1 MAEKACGQFDP
12 GCAVGNWVS
21 GLADDAINNL
31 AKAIMEGM
39 SQMVTTLSTFWV
51 SMPTVNLASQD
62 GTTPSPVV
70 SAVNSELMPWT
81 LTLAVLAVILGGIRM
96 IWEQRGA
103 PLKDLLRSLHHADS
117 GVGPW
122 PGCHLNSG
130 DRGRCFLGR
139 RSSSVPRTGRALPR
153 R

>member
-1 MAEKACGQFDP
+1 MAEKACEVWNVACWSKQGASNVAA
-12 GCAVGNWVS
+12 GI
-21 GLADDAINNL
+21 ADDAINNL

-51 SMPTVNLASQD
+51 SMPTVNLASED

-81 LTLAVLAVILGGIRM
+81 LALAVLAVILGGIRM

-103 PLKDLLRSLHHADS
+103 VS
-117 GVGPW
+117 
-122 PGCHLNSG
+122 
-130 DRGRCFLGR
+130 
-139 RSSSVPRTGRALPR
+139 
-153 R
+153 